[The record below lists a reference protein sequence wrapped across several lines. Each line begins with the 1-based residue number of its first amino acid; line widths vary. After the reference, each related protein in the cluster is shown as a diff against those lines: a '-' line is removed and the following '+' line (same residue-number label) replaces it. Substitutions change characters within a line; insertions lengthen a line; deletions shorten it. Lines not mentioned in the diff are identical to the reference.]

1 MKADRHVTGW
11 SLVGVLV
18 LAGIAAFGLRAESA
32 SDPLDQLKPGEW
44 YEVPNSKLQ
53 AVLPSPPARGTPAA
67 IMNTWNGGAW
77 DPVRQALVLAA
88 NGGHADYGGNEVY
101 AFFLSSLTWQ
111 RLTEPSVAGPPTQ
124 TSETLPDGLPASRH
138 TYSGVT
144 FLLKQ
149 DKVFTTGGSLW
160 GSSGGGSRGAWT
172 FDVPSRKWERQADA
186 PGSQVTA
193 MAAYD
198 PITGLVFSLI
208 QNGTLGAYDPA
219 KNAWSN
225 RGGPGTWAEYDPAR
239 TMVLHPKR
247 RALLVIGGG
256 HVMLFDISRSHAT
269 PQTIS
274 TTGGAPIVD
283 AQGPG
288 LAYDPVTDRIVG
300 WAGGGD
306 VYSLNLATR
315 TWERHRTNSPTVPPS
330 APNKGT
336 YGKWQYIP
344 SRNAF
349 IAATQIDENVWL
361 YKIPERRGS
370 RVEAT
375 RRWAW
380 LDGYLSGVKTATAAE
395 GPGAKLDIPLRTW
408 VSRPLPTGT
417 AGPNSIPYGGK
428 HTRLLYDS
436 RRGRMVLT
444 GGDYFNAHV
453 SDNGSHLVWA
463 IDLASGPTPAWKLI
477 GPWCNGPVQPGRPDT
492 VGWAYDSKRDRAVIL
507 PGYYF
512 ANEGASSGCD
522 GVVDSKASMLFDFLT
537 NKWNAARYGPPS
549 GGWGGDIGSSF
560 AVYDPVSDSVY
571 RFRWGGRNLMETLS
585 LEKDSWSTVDLDPG
599 NDLNRDQSAIDVKG
613 KSIYVISR
621 QLRAVLR
628 YSIPSRR
635 IVENIAIPR
644 EIQLPVSA
652 DFETHLAFDP
662 VNRVLL
668 YPNAL
673 DFDGRV
679 YRFGI
684 YHVDKKRWEWEA
696 VPTDGHPVQ
705 GNVVGFDVGNN
716 VMMLY
721 GGRGGSVFWLYRYGN
736 GAEPDTP
743 AR

>member
-1 MKADRHVTGW
+1 MKADRQVTGW

-269 PQTIS
+269 PETIS

-306 VYSLNLATR
+306 VYSAT
-315 TWERHRTNSPTVPPS
+315 E
-330 APNKGT
+330 
-336 YGKWQYIP
+336 
-344 SRNAF
+344 
-349 IAATQIDENVWL
+349 IDENVWL

-417 AGPNSIPYGGK
+417 AGPIRFP
-428 HTRLLYDS
+428 
-436 RRGRMVLT
+436 T
-444 GGDYFNAHV
+444 G
-453 SDNGSHLVWA
+453 
-463 IDLASGPTPAWKLI
+463 ASTPACSTTHDA
-477 GPWCNGPVQPGRPDT
+477 GAWC
-492 VGWAYDSKRDRAVIL
+492 SRAATISTPTSL
-507 PGYYF
+507 TT
-512 ANEGASSGCD
+512 GA
-522 GVVDSKASMLFDFLT
+522 
-537 NKWNAARYGPPS
+537 
-549 GGWGGDIGSSF
+549 I
-560 AVYDPVSDSVY
+560 
-571 RFRWGGRNLMETLS
+571 
-585 LEKDSWSTVDLDPG
+585 
-599 NDLNRDQSAIDVKG
+599 
-613 KSIYVISR
+613 
-621 QLRAVLR
+621 
-628 YSIPSRR
+628 
-635 IVENIAIPR
+635 
-644 EIQLPVSA
+644 
-652 DFETHLAFDP
+652 
-662 VNRVLL
+662 
-668 YPNAL
+668 
-673 DFDGRV
+673 
-679 YRFGI
+679 
-684 YHVDKKRWEWEA
+684 
-696 VPTDGHPVQ
+696 
-705 GNVVGFDVGNN
+705 
-716 VMMLY
+716 
-721 GGRGGSVFWLYRYGN
+721 
-736 GAEPDTP
+736 
-743 AR
+743 